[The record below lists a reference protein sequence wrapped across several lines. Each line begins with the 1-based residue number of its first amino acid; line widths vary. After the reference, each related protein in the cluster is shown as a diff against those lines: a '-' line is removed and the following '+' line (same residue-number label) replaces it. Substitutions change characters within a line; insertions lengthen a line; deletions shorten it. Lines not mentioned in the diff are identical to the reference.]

1 MKHSI
6 KSLLKYIV
14 NNWADFKDYKI
25 LTNSQINNKARI
37 QQISTSEIINIEPSD
52 FGFASLGQNLEF
64 EENELLQAKEKF
76 QNMVLNTNN
85 IKSFTLKT
93 LLQEILKDNDKFE
106 VMTNSVKGG
115 FSRVRKISDKSSY
128 NFHPRKFGFS
138 NLDEIK
144 DFSKNDFDELKEKVL
159 NSLKSKISETMQKN
173 QEKTVSYNI
182 KSLLQEIYKD
192 SDFMVIDNSNEENVA
207 RLKYKFNTQI
217 IKINPA
223 KFGFKSISENKDFTQ
238 SEFENI
244 KTKFLEFTKNKD
256 LKEYSFEIR
265 NLLINYDFGINEIL
279 NLKDNGIRLGS
290 LNKIIIGATELAIQK
305 HCTDIKITKPVIL
318 GMSFKSNLDVSNHS
332 YMFKIIEDCL
342 VNAKILED
350 DSNKFV
356 KAIYIEKHTDGD
368 AAVIVKIKEI

>member
-6 KSLLKYIV
+6 KSLLKYIL
-14 NNWADFKDYKI
+14 NSWTDFKDYKI

-37 QQISTSEIINIEPSD
+37 QKISTSEIINIEPSD

-76 QNMVLNTNN
+76 QNMILNTNN

-192 SDFMVIDNSNEENVA
+192 SDFMVMDNSNEENVA

-368 AAVIVKIKEI
+368 AA